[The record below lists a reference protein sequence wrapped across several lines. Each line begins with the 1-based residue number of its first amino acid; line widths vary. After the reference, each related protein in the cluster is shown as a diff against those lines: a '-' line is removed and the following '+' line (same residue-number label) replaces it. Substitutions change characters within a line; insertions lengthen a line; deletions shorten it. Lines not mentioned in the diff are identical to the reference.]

1 MISSLNDKEFDNPNN
16 IDIDNISIKDQKE
29 FIEDI
34 FVFQKLKNTVSDL
47 QSENNQLRQEI
58 YQLKE
63 NNNNLIIQN
72 QNLANKIKEYK
83 SKENIFL
90 LTKESLNKLNED
102 YDSLKTALL

>member
-90 LTKESLNKLNED
+90 LTK
-102 YDSLKTALL
+102 